1 VPVLGSTSDALEA
14 IETARAD
21 EVVVTIPDAP
31 AERIALVTRACEAA
45 GVPHRVARERPA
57 TVPTP
62 AIAE

>member
-1 VPVLGSTSDALEA
+1 MPVLGSTSDAAEA

-31 AERIALVTRACEAA
+31 AERIEIVARACEAA
-45 GVPHRVARERPA
+45 GVPHRLVRERA
-57 TVPTP
+57 VPISTP